1 MEKLGTMGANSR
13 AAIVS
18 VIYKILDYKSLGKKI
33 YPTILKSHMQKTLD
47 AIIGEN

>member
-1 MEKLGTMGANSR
+1 MGATSR

-18 VIYKILDYKSLGKKI
+18 AIYKILDYKSLGKTI
-33 YPTILKSHMQKTLD
+33 YPTILQNHKQKTLD